1 VPADALV
8 TFAGTEKVFLV
19 VTNRA
24 LERPITSGR
33 RMDGWIEVLKGLKPG
48 EVVIRQPGGLQTG
61 EPVRPAADTG
71 TVGATNTVNAR

>member
-1 VPADALV
+1 
-8 TFAGTEKVFLV
+8 
-19 VTNRA
+19 
-24 LERPITSGR
+24 
-33 RMDGWIEVLKGLKPG
+33 MDGWIEVLKGLKPG